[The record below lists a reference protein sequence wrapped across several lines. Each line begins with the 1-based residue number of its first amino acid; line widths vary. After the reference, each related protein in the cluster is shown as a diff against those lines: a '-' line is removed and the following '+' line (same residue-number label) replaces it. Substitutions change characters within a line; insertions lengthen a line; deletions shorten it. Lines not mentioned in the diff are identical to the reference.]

1 MVFGRKRKVVPFRSA
16 GELDAMAAA
25 SAATGERGA
34 DELLA
39 DMVTAAYAQSPAGQ
53 R

>member
-1 MVFGRKRKVVPFRSA
+1 
-16 GELDAMAAA
+16 MAAA

-39 DMVTAAYAQSPAGQ
+39 DMVSAAFADSLAGQ

>member
-1 MVFGRKRKVVPFRSA
+1 MSDADRLHA
-16 GELDAMAAA
+16 MGEAAA
-25 SAATGERGA
+25 GVGERGA

-39 DMVTAAYAQSPAGQ
+39 DMVEAAFAESGVS

>member
-1 MVFGRKRKVVPFRSA
+1 
-16 GELDAMAAA
+16 MARAA
-25 SAATGERGA
+25 AATGERGA

-39 DMVTAAYAQSPAGQ
+39 DMVDAAFAQSGRSA